1 MVKKVLVVEPHP
13 EVRELLVRIVR
24 RLGHE
29 VMVDDG
35 RPAGDWPGVDAVL
48 LEPALEGSVEAVA
61 TIVRDD
67 GAALVCV
74 SIYPPSDDALALGPV
89 AYLQKPFSL
98 VELERALVA
107 ALEPVEP
114 LTAA

>member
-1 MVKKVLVVEPHP
+1 MASVLVMEPHP

-29 VMVDDG
+29 ALVDDG
-35 RPAGDWPGVDAVL
+35 RPLDEWGPVDAVL
-48 LEPALEGSVEAVA
+48 LEPAPDGSIEAVA
-61 TIVRDD
+61 PLVRER

-74 SIYPPSDDALALGPV
+74 SIYPPSADAATLAPV
-89 AYLQKPFSL
+89 AHLQKPFSL
-98 VELERALVA
+98 VDLERALVA
-107 ALEPVEP
+107 ALTKP

>member
-1 MVKKVLVVEPHP
+1 MATVLVIEPHP

-24 RLGHE
+24 RLGHD
-29 VMVDDG
+29 VVIDDG
-35 RPAGDWPGVDAVL
+35 RHAAEWGHLDAVVI
-48 LEPALEGSVEAVA
+48 EPAPEGTIEAIA
-61 TIVRDD
+61 PLVREG

-74 SIYPPSDDALALGPV
+74 SIYPPSEQTRALNPV

-98 VELERALVA
+98 VDLERALVA
-107 ALEPVEP
+107 ALERVEP